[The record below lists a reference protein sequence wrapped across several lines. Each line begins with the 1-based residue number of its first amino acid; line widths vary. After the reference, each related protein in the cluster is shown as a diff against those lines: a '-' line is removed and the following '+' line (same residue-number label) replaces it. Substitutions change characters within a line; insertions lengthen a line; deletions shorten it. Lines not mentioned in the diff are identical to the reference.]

1 MGQCGP
7 HSSRRPHRGGGN
19 RGPHAGTPSCY
30 PDKRGSPSIFPQP
43 VRLLFLGFGLVRVGV
58 SFCVLFPQPIDDEQ
72 RANDE
77 KDQFGQ

>member
-43 VRLLFLGFGLVRVGV
+43 ARPFPYKSVLKYQSVAVIPFYLEYGPIPFLQYEQPLL
-58 SFCVLFPQPIDDEQ
+58 
-72 RANDE
+72 
-77 KDQFGQ
+77 

>member
-43 VRLLFLGFGLVRVGV
+43 ARRYLGKLRCGHAHDGQNGADRTDPKQKHPLDEFGL
-58 SFCVLFPQPIDDEQ
+58 E
-72 RANDE
+72 
-77 KDQFGQ
+77 

>member
-43 VRLLFLGFGLVRVGV
+43 AKGRVGECGV
-58 SFCVLFPQPIDDEQ
+58 IRVLKYGMGYWGWAALECGWGVEDL
-72 RANDE
+72 
-77 KDQFGQ
+77 